1 MPLVPVLVQMQVH
14 GIAIDTGV
22 LAELDEEL
30 TVRIEQEERAAY
42 EAVAHDFAISSPAQV
57 GELLFKELKLPAG
70 RRTQTGYSTDASILE
85 GLREAHP
92 VVGHVLNYRELSK
105 LKSTYTDTL
114 PLEVNPRTHR
124 IHTTY
129 NQAGSAT
136 GRLASSDP
144 NLQNVPVRTDLGM
157 RVRRAFIAEARPEW
171 VLLSADYSQIDLRA
185 LAHLSED
192 PALLAAFERDED
204 IHGSTASLIYGV
216 GLDEVTPDMRRLA
229 KVMNFGVAYGLSAFG
244 ISRQTDMTREEG
256 AAFIDTYFTTYAKVR
271 EYLDETVRKAKE
283 TGYAETLLGRRRY
296 LPELN
301 ASNFAVRQAGERRAL
316 NMPVQGTTSDIINA
330 AMVQVQKRLED
341 DGMASK
347 MLLQVHDELIFE
359 TPRSEIEALSEML
372 REVMPSALDLSP
384 VPLKIDLKTG
394 DNWADM
400 S

>member
-1 MPLVPVLVQMQVH
+1 
-14 GIAIDTGV
+14 
-22 LAELDEEL
+22 
-30 TVRIEQEERAAY
+30 
-42 EAVAHDFAISSPAQV
+42 
-57 GELLFKELKLPAG
+57 
-70 RRTQTGYSTDASILE
+70 
-85 GLREAHP
+85 
-92 VVGHVLNYRELSK
+92 
-105 LKSTYTDTL
+105 
-114 PLEVNPRTHR
+114 
-124 IHTTY
+124 
-129 NQAGSAT
+129 
-136 GRLASSDP
+136 
-144 NLQNVPVRTDLGM
+144 
-157 RVRRAFIAEARPEW
+157 
-171 VLLSADYSQIDLRA
+171 
-185 LAHLSED
+185 
-192 PALLAAFERDED
+192 
-204 IHGSTASLIYGV
+204 
-216 GLDEVTPDMRRLA
+216 
-229 KVMNFGVAYGLSAFG
+229 
-244 ISRQTDMTREEG
+244 SRQTEMTREQG
-256 AAFIDTYFTTYAKVR
+256 AEFIDTYFTTYAKVR

-301 ASNFAVRQAGERRAL
+301 ASNFAVRQAGERMAL